1 MDETNKGY
9 MKHLGGLELKQISET
24 QYEFI
29 VEVKEMH
36 LNTGKI
42 AHGGF
47 LSTIA
52 DTGMGTAAH
61 RVAGDKRCVTI
72 NLDMKFISAGQLGD
86 KLKGDVKIFPL
97 PHMPVI
103 KDLVPDLKDIY
114 KQYSSIE
121 PWLKT
126 SEKPEREIK
135 QSPEERKELDGLY
148 ECIMCFCCSTSCP
161 SYWWNGDKYLGPAVL
176 LQAYRWIIDSRDE
189 DRKARLKKVADELKL
204 YRCHTIMNCTNACP
218 KGLNP
223 AKAIASIKKMLA
235 TS

>member
-1 MDETNKGY
+1 MDETNKGF
-9 MKHLGGLELKQISET
+9 MKYLGGLELKQISET

-86 KLKGDVKIFPL
+86 KLKGDVKI
-97 PHMPVI
+97 
-103 KDLVPDLKDIY
+103 
-114 KQYSSIE
+114 
-121 PWLKT
+121 
-126 SEKPEREIK
+126 
-135 QSPEERKELDGLY
+135 
-148 ECIMCFCCSTSCP
+148 
-161 SYWWNGDKYLGPAVL
+161 
-176 LQAYRWIIDSRDE
+176 
-189 DRKARLKKVADELKL
+189 LKKTKTLVF
-204 YRCHTIMNCTNACP
+204 INCEISND
-218 KGLNP
+218 KE
-223 AKAIASIKKMLA
+223 IVVSASGTWKIL
-235 TS
+235 